1 MGVTKDI
8 LFLYRHLVIDIS
20 LSIITTLSKRSLLFS
35 PVPIMSFLC
44 NRTVRQ
50 PFRQFNLHLTR
61 TIFTSR
67 PLLSDTWEGRQP
79 EEHVTNREDTLDI
92 QSAASKGGKQSRAED
107 SHQSGATS
115 EKDTGNHNER
125 AKKDHPEAPGPV
137 IGMNDERG
145 GVSNKHS
152 DTPEGMEA
160 NVIGAVE
167 RTLSSEIPYVDTV
180 STICI
185 GHYWHF
191 SA

>member
-1 MGVTKDI
+1 
-8 LFLYRHLVIDIS
+8 
-20 LSIITTLSKRSLLFS
+20 
-35 PVPIMSFLC
+35 MSFLC

-50 PFRQFNLHLTR
+50 PLRQFNLHPTR

-67 PLLSDTWEGRQP
+67 PLLSSTWEGRQP

-145 GVSNKHS
+145 GVSNKHL
-152 DTPEGMEA
+152 DTPEGIEA
-160 NVIGAVE
+160 NAIGAVE
-167 RTLSSEIPYVDTV
+167 RTLSFEVPYVDTM
-180 STICI
+180 STVRI
-185 GHYWHF
+185 GHH
-191 SA
+191 